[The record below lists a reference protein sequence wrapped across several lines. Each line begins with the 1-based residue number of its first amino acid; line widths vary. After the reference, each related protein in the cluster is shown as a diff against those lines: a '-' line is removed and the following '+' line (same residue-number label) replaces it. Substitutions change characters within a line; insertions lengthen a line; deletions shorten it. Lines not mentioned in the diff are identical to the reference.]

1 MREYGV
7 KLSTG
12 NPQVAYR
19 ETITAKAAF
28 NYTHKKQTGGAGQF
42 AQVAGYIEPSDG
54 GRDYEFVDNS
64 KGNTIPREFI
74 PSCSKG
80 FQNAMESGELIG
92 FPVIGVRC
100 VLEGGDSH
108 SVDSSDIAFQLAAR
122 TALIRAFR
130 KAEPQVLEPIMKVEV
145 ECPTEFQ
152 GGVLGNLNQR
162 RGMITGT
169 TERNQ
174 YVQINSEVPLSEM
187 FGYATEL
194 RSLTQGKA
202 EFTMEFIKYAQVPPS
217 VYEDLTRRYGSK
229 QYWDSGD

>member
-1 MREYGV
+1 
-7 KLSTG
+7 
-12 NPQVAYR
+12 
-19 ETITAKAAF
+19 
-28 NYTHKKQTGGAGQF
+28 
-42 AQVAGYIEPSDG
+42 
-54 GRDYEFVDNS
+54 
-64 KGNTIPREFI
+64 
-74 PSCSKG
+74 
-80 FQNAMESGELIG
+80 
-92 FPVIGVRC
+92 
-100 VLEGGDSH
+100 
-108 SVDSSDIAFQLAAR
+108 
-122 TALIRAFR
+122 
-130 KAEPQVLEPIMKVEV
+130 MKVEV